1 MRVPMRVDYGVR
13 ALVELAFHYGEAPVQ
28 TSFIAEKQNI
38 PEPYLDQLLTA
49 MNKMGFI
56 RSKRGPGGGHV
67 LAQNPQ
73 DITLER
79 VMDSIDGNSATID
92 CITEPGVCLLS
103 SHCAQRDI
111 WRSVG
116 EAIQGVLS
124 SITVADLA
132 EREKQGL
139 TPVTNKHDK

>member
-13 ALVELAFHYGEAPVQ
+13 ALVELAFHYGEGPVQ
-28 TSFIAEKQNI
+28 TSFIAANQNI

-67 LAQNPQ
+67 LAQNPEN
-73 DITLER
+73 ITLER
-79 VMDSIDGNSATID
+79 VMDGIDGNSATID
-92 CITEPGVCLLS
+92 CITEPGICLLS

-132 EREKQGL
+132 KKEKQGL
-139 TPVTNKHDK
+139 IPIANKRNK